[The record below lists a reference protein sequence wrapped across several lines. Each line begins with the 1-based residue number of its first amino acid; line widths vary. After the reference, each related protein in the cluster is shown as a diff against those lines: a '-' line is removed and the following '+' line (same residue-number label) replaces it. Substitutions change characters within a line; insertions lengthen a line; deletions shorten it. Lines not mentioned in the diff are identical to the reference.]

1 MGIMYSLFSLD
12 IWFWSFN
19 AGLLVLLAGAGVL
32 FFQQART
39 TATMGWV
46 VAVLLLT
53 GLVVV
58 GSLQPWQGRTV
69 NWLFELDDDMNVPAL
84 FAAWQWFAIAV
95 LFWLLSAKLSA
106 GWLARAYL

>member
-1 MGIMYSLFSLD
+1 MGIMYSLFSPD

-32 FFQQART
+32 FFRQARA
-39 TATMGWV
+39 TATIGWV

-69 NWLFELDDDMNVPAL
+69 NWLFELDDDMNIPAL
-84 FAAWQWFAIAV
+84 LRRCNGSAWRRCF
-95 LFWLLSAKLSA
+95 
-106 GWLARAYL
+106 GWLVLSCRSGGCGGTLG